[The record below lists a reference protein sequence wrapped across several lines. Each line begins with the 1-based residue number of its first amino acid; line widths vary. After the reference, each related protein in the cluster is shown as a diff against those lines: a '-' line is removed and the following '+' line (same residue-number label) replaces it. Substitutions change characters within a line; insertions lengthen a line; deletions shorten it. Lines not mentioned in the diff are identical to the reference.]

1 MRRVR
6 FPRPIGGAPLGLR
19 DRVKERRGHEDRF
32 GLERALADNLD
43 ELPLPV
49 LLELEHPPGLAVFG
63 AAGAPPPP
71 FCVEGTAMAAPRA
84 PVPTKVPP
92 RPLLLRSGPPP
103 RGPPPTT
110 GRARPR
116 LC

>member
-32 GLERALADNLD
+32 GLERALADDLD

-63 AAGAPPPP
+63 TAGAPPPP
-71 FCVEGTAMAAPRA
+71 LRGEGGGMAAPRA
-84 PVPTKVPP
+84 PVLRKLAPRAGFVRPERSAGAAPP
-92 RPLLLRSGPPP
+92 
-103 RGPPPTT
+103 
-110 GRARPR
+110 
-116 LC
+116 